1 MLYKDIINTI
11 VTDIIDNSYNK
22 PYITMSEEVFTALKE
37 LKKFNA
43 ENIYSKSLTS
53 EEIEYY
59 RQGMNKIYT
68 RYLNDLENNNK
79 DSIIYKIFLNTQSEK
94 YLKETSKKRQVIDF
108 IAGMTDDMFHQEIE
122 IQKKL
127 EKITKICY
135 NMATFEG
142 SNGDYNERFFN
153 EKKT

>member
-1 MLYKDIINTI
+1 M
-11 VTDIIDNSYNK
+11 
-22 PYITMSEEVFTALKE
+22 
-37 LKKFNA
+37 
-43 ENIYSKSLTS
+43 
-53 EEIEYY
+53 
-59 RQGMNKIYT
+59 
-68 RYLNDLENNNK
+68 
-79 DSIIYKIFLNTQSEK
+79 FLNEMNGTYLEK
-94 YLKETSKKRQVIDF
+94 TTDERKVIDY

>member
-1 MLYKDIINTI
+1 
-11 VTDIIDNSYNK
+11 
-22 PYITMSEEVFTALKE
+22 MSEEVFTALKE

-122 IQKKL
+122 I
-127 EKITKICY
+127 
-135 NMATFEG
+135 
-142 SNGDYNERFFN
+142 
-153 EKKT
+153 

>member
-1 MLYKDIINTI
+1 MRTLETNDWI
-11 VTDIIDNSYNK
+11 
-22 PYITMSEEVFTALKE
+22 L
-37 LKKFNA
+37 
-43 ENIYSKSLTS
+43 
-53 EEIEYY
+53 
-59 RQGMNKIYT
+59 
-68 RYLNDLENNNK
+68 LN
-79 DSIIYKIFLNTQSEK
+79 SIIYKIFLNTQSEK